1 MRLTEQIF
9 THALL
14 LVRDCESDQQQ
25 LLRTLCQASEQ
36 SLRAKLQEGLTP
48 EDCLAD
54 FVAAASLFAL
64 SAMNSVEDV
73 ASVSEFKAGDLTVKT
88 NGVARDAASRC
99 LQHQAELVIAPY
111 LKDNFAFLG
120 V

>member
-1 MRLTEQIF
+1 MTLKEQIF

-25 LLRTLCQASEQ
+25 LLRTLCQASEV
-36 SLRAKLQEGLTP
+36 SLRAKLQDGLAP

-54 FVAAASLFAL
+54 FVAAAAL
-64 SAMNSVEDV
+64 YAVAALTETEDLDQV
-73 ASVSEFKAGDLTVKT
+73 KVGDLTVRRSSR
-88 NGVARDAASRC
+88 NAAACC
-99 LQHQAELVIAPY
+99 LRYQAELMMLPY
-111 LKDNFAFLG
+111 TVDRFRFAG